1 MRGIR
6 HPQLPQQLQ
15 QQQRQALQVAGPAV
29 PYNHRKSRVPSPQRR
44 AAHTAVSIAGPF
56 VPMQRPD
63 RARRCDT
70 AVAPLSNFADEHRP
84 PETATAHYRRV
95 VPSSLEND
103 AVWDE
108 NRRVGVKIANL
119 CENTEMY
126 IAFGYISLN

>member
-1 MRGIR
+1 
-6 HPQLPQQLQ
+6 LPRYQ
-15 QQQRQALQVAGPAV
+15 
-29 PYNHRKSRVPSPQRR
+29 
-44 AAHTAVSIAGPF
+44 I
-56 VPMQRPD
+56 
-63 RARRCDT
+63 
-70 AVAPLSNFADEHRP
+70 FADEHRP

-95 VPSSLEND
+95 VPSSLEHD